1 MQQDS
6 EKTMPQQS
14 VWNLYRR
21 TERKVQQLFFTR
33 REQQYFLEDVS
44 QLIGDGVPV
53 HDAVET
59 IGEVS
64 STQTKEVALSI
75 SHHLSQGGYFADGL
89 KGWFPRPI
97 IEVIRAG
104 EQGGTLAENMKAA
117 AQALSQR
124 VSAISSILSAT
135 LYPLAVL
142 VLGMMV
148 SVWIKNSVFDNFA
161 LIKPVNLWPENG
173 RILYSV
179 TTFIEHFWWAM
190 LIVVAASVV
199 LFTKLL
205 KELTGPIRQSLDTL
219 PIFTLYRDVNAAR
232 YMETL
237 GLLLINGIVLKKA
250 LSIMQQDAGSYMG
263 WHNLQMQYRLSEGYE
278 NIADVLDTG
287 MIKKSNML
295 RLRVI
300 AKGKGFEHALVRMG
314 QLSAKQNARILAT
327 AAKIFGG
334 VMLFAG
340 AAWLIF
346 MIISMYGVGSFV
358 GT

>member
-1 MQQDS
+1 MEQGTN
-6 EKTMPQQS
+6 KTISQLS

-21 TERKVQQLFFTR
+21 LERKVQQLFFTR
-33 REQQYFLEDVS
+33 REQQYFLEDIS
-44 QLIGDGVPV
+44 QLIEDGVPV
-53 HDAVET
+53 HEAVST
-59 IGEVS
+59 IGEIS
-64 STQTKEVALSI
+64 GTQTKEVADAI

-89 KGWFPRPI
+89 QGWFPGPI

-104 EQGGTLAENMKAA
+104 EKGGSLAENMKAA
-117 AQALSQR
+117 AHALSQR
-124 VSAISSILSAT
+124 VSAVSSILSAT

-148 SVWIKNSVFDNFA
+148 SVWIRSSVFDNFA
-161 LIKPVNLWPENG
+161 MIKPVHLWPENG
-173 RILYSV
+173 QILYAV
-179 TTFIEHFWWAM
+179 TTFIEHFWWAIVIAIVAIVM
-190 LIVVAASVV
+190 LFAH
-199 LFTKLL
+199 LL
-205 KELTGPIRQSLDTL
+205 KDLTGPIRQSLDSF
-219 PIFTLYRDVNAAR
+219 PIFSLYRDVNAAR

-237 GLLLINGIVLKKA
+237 GLLLVNGIVLKKA

-314 QLSAKQNARILAT
+314 QLAAKQNSRILAT
-327 AAKIFGG
+327 SAKIVGG
-334 VMLFAG
+334 VMLFSG

-346 MIISMYGVGSFV
+346 MIFAMYGVGSFV